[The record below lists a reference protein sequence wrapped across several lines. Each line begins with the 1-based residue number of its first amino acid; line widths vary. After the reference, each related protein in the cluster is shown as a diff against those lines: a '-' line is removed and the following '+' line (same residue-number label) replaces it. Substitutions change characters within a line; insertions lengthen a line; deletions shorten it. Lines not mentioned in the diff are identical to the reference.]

1 MYHHDKRVRV
11 NRNITAPQV
20 RLIDMHGTMLGIKPL
35 IEAVNMARGANLD
48 LVEISP
54 MAQPPVCKVMDF
66 NKYLY
71 EKEKQERDNKKKQ
84 KAGILKEIRLNPR
97 IASHDLHTK
106 IKHIEEFLKAHNKV
120 RVTVVF
126 RGRENQHRDLGAEI
140 LNSIRENL
148 STVGIPE
155 GRPQM
160 MGNRMS
166 IMLAP
171 AAHIKPAPG
180 KPAAEPKPQQA
191 A

>member
-1 MYHHDKRVRV
+1 
-11 NRNITAPQV
+11 
-20 RLIDMHGTMLGIKPL
+20 MHGTMLGIKPL
-35 IEAVNMARGANLD
+35 AEAVTMARGANLD

-54 MAQPPVCKVMDF
+54 QAQPPVCKVMDF

-148 STVGIPE
+148 ATVGIPE

-171 AAHIKPAPG
+171 AASVKASPAKAQPAAAPKPPPAPG
-180 KPAAEPKPQQA
+180 A
-191 A
+191 